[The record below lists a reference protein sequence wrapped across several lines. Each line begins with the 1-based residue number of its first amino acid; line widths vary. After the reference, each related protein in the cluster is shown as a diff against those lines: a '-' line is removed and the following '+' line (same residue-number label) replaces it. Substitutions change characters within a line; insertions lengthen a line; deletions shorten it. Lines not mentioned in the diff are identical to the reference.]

1 MQLYVYWRC
10 LYNFIDLNLNAQQS
24 QGPFLTR
31 LYSFLCCPGLP
42 STLFLLSRS
51 SSITLPS
58 VYTRK
63 RKRKK
68 DIGKQ

>member
-42 STLFLLSRS
+42 STLFLSRS

-58 VYTRK
+58 VFFFFFYLH
-63 RKRKK
+63 
-68 DIGKQ
+68 